1 MSRSALMR
9 LAVAGAPLV
18 VLVLGGI
25 AGTRWP

>member
-9 LAVAGAPLV
+9 LAVAGASLAALIV
-18 VLVLGGI
+18 GGI